1 VIVGLDDAERVEM
14 SVTLDG
20 TEVRAA
26 AKRAKVIWD

>member
-1 VIVGLDDAERVEM
+1 VIVGLDVAEWVET

-26 AKRAKVIWD
+26 AEQAKVMWN